1 MQGAGR
7 ICLKLSSDGS
17 FWNLMKKLRQ
27 NLTAFLPAYF
37 PIAYK
42 LALVFTLLISCGM
55 ALLGLFIVHNQS
67 NILEQQVSE
76 SGNTV
81 LRLMAE
87 FSREP
92 LLANDHLNL
101 EIVVKSLAGEAGI
114 LGAALYNENKALV
127 VKKGM
132 VPDDRR
138 IVAALGRVI
147 KLEWRK
153 DVIGS
158 SHQLDMVS
166 FFKPVLI
173 KDVTAGYALITFDQR
188 LRTLAQQE
196 TIRAVGGAT
205 LLLVILG
212 FIASFIL
219 GKRLTRPIHQ
229 LINAGRAI
237 SAGDYHVRLNDLR
250 KDELGSLMQ
259 SMNEMTEGLLRKEQ
273 VEQTFSRYVSP
284 KVAKAVLSNMNQ
296 VKLGGQHVEASV
308 LFADIVGFTRLSEEL
323 HPEQVNSLLNE
334 YFSII
339 AQAAHC
345 YGGHID
351 KYMGDCAMLVF
362 GVPEH
367 DAKHSFHA
375 AACAITIQK
384 LIKIVNGQRKNQN
397 LAQVRFRI
405 GINSGMMLA
414 GNMGAAERMDY
425 TVVGDAVN
433 TASRLASAADAGEIL
448 ISDELN
454 AALQSQGI
462 VSTRFKKFSLK
473 GKKEAVVTYH
483 VTGVNEK
490 QQAMIDD
497 AISTIVNAGDVS
509 VSK

>member
-1 MQGAGR
+1 
-7 ICLKLSSDGS
+7 
-17 FWNLMKKLRQ
+17 MKTLRQ

-42 LALVFTLLISCGM
+42 LSLVFTLLISSGM
-55 ALLGLFIVHNQS
+55 GLLGLFIVHNQS

-101 EIVVKSLAGEAGI
+101 EIVVNSLAGEAGI
-114 LGAALYNENKALV
+114 MGAALYNENKEVL
-127 VKKGM
+127 VKKGA
-132 VPDDRR
+132 VPDDAR
-138 IVAALGRVI
+138 IATALGYVV
-147 KLEWRK
+147 KLEWNEKGFSTRE
-153 DVIGS
+153 
-158 SHQLDMVS
+158 LDMVS
-166 FFKPVLI
+166 FFRPVLF
-173 KDVTAGYALITFDQR
+173 KDVTAGYVLITFDQR

-205 LLLVILG
+205 LLLVVLG
-212 FIASFIL
+212 FFASFIL

-237 SAGDYHVRLNDLR
+237 SAGDYHVRLNEQR

-284 KVAKAVLSNMNQ
+284 QVAKAVLSNMNQ

-308 LFADIVGFTRLSEEL
+308 LFADIVGFTQLSEEL

-362 GVPEH
+362 GVPEN
-367 DAKHSFHA
+367 DPEHSFNA
-375 AACAITIQK
+375 AACAITIQE
-384 LIKIVNGQRKNQN
+384 LIKLVNKQRAEQN
-397 LAQVRFRI
+397 LTQVRFSI

-433 TASRLASAADAGEIL
+433 TASRLAAAADAGDVL

-454 AALQSQGI
+454 QLLQSQGI
-462 VSTRFKKFSLK
+462 ISARFKTLALK
-473 GKKEAVVTYH
+473 GKKVPLVTYR
-483 VTGVNEK
+483 VLGVAEN
-490 QQAMIDD
+490 QQAMVDD
-497 AISTIVNAGDVS
+497 ALSVIVNSNSAAVS
-509 VSK
+509 T

>member
-1 MQGAGR
+1 
-7 ICLKLSSDGS
+7 
-17 FWNLMKKLRQ
+17 MKTLRQ

-42 LALVFTLLISCGM
+42 LALVFTLLISSGM
-55 ALLGLFIVHNQS
+55 GLLGLFIVHNQS

-101 EIVVKSLAGEAGI
+101 EIVVNSLAGEAGI
-114 LGAALYNENKALV
+114 MGAALYNENKELL
-127 VKKGM
+127 VKKGA
-132 VPDDRR
+132 VPNDAR
-138 IVAALGRVI
+138 IATALGHVV
-147 KLEWRK
+147 KLEWNEK
-153 DVIGS
+153 GS
-158 SHQLDMVS
+158 STSELDMVS
-166 FFKPVLI
+166 FFRPVLF
-173 KDVTAGYALITFDQR
+173 KDVTAGYVLITFDQR
-188 LRTLAQQE
+188 LRMLAQQE

-205 LLLVILG
+205 LLLVVLG
-212 FIASFIL
+212 FFASFIL

-237 SAGDYHVRLNDLR
+237 SAGDYHVRLNDQR

-284 KVAKAVLSNMNQ
+284 QVAKAVLSNMNQ

-308 LFADIVGFTRLSEEL
+308 LFADIVGFTQLSEEL

-362 GVPEH
+362 GVPEN
-367 DAKHSFHA
+367 DPEHSFNA
-375 AACAITIQK
+375 AACAITIQE
-384 LIKIVNGQRKNQN
+384 LIKLVNKQRAEQN
-397 LAQVRFRI
+397 LTQVRFSI

-433 TASRLASAADAGEIL
+433 TASRLAAASDAGDVL

-454 AALQSQGI
+454 QLLQSQGI
-462 VSTRFKKFSLK
+462 ISARFKTLALK
-473 GKKEAVVTYH
+473 GKKVPLVTYR
-483 VTGVNEK
+483 VLGVSENL
-490 QQAMIDD
+490 QAMIDD
-497 AISTIVNAGDVS
+497 ALSVIVNSSRVAVS
-509 VSK
+509 T

>member
-1 MQGAGR
+1 
-7 ICLKLSSDGS
+7 
-17 FWNLMKKLRQ
+17 MKTLRQ

-42 LALVFTLLISCGM
+42 LSLVFTLLISSGM
-55 ALLGLFIVHNQS
+55 GLLGLFIVHNQS

-101 EIVVKSLAGEAGI
+101 EIVVNSLAGEAGI
-114 LGAALYNENKALV
+114 MGAALYNENKEVL
-127 VKKGM
+127 VKKGA
-132 VPDDRR
+132 VPDDAR
-138 IVAALGRVI
+138 IATALGYVV
-147 KLEWRK
+147 KLEWNEK
-153 DVIGS
+153 GFS
-158 SHQLDMVS
+158 TGKLDMVS
-166 FFKPVLI
+166 FFRPVLF
-173 KDVTAGYALITFDQR
+173 KDVTAGYVLITFDQR

-205 LLLVILG
+205 LLLVVLG
-212 FIASFIL
+212 FFASFIL

-237 SAGDYHVRLNDLR
+237 SAGDYHVRLNEQR

-284 KVAKAVLSNMNQ
+284 QVAKAVLSNMNQ
-296 VKLGGQHVEASV
+296 VRLGGQHVEASV
-308 LFADIVGFTRLSEEL
+308 LFADIVGFTQLSEEL

-362 GVPEH
+362 GVPEN
-367 DAKHSFHA
+367 DPEHSFNA
-375 AACAITIQK
+375 AACAITIQE
-384 LIKIVNGQRKNQN
+384 LIKIVNKQRADQG
-397 LAQVRFRI
+397 LTQVRFSI

-433 TASRLASAADAGEIL
+433 TASRLAAAADAGDVL
-448 ISDELN
+448 ISDELSQL
-454 AALQSQGI
+454 LQSQGI
-462 VSTRFKKFSLK
+462 ISARFKTLALK
-473 GKKEAVVTYH
+473 GKKVPLVTYR
-483 VTGVNEK
+483 VLGVAEN
-490 QQAMIDD
+490 QQATIDD
-497 AISTIVNAGDVS
+497 ALSAIVNSNSAAVS
-509 VSK
+509 T

>member
-1 MQGAGR
+1 
-7 ICLKLSSDGS
+7 
-17 FWNLMKKLRQ
+17 MKKLRQ

-42 LALVFTLLISCGM
+42 LSLVFTLLISCGM
-55 ALLGLFIVHNQS
+55 SLLGLFIVHNQS

-81 LRLMAE
+81 LRLMAG

-101 EIVVKSLAGEAGI
+101 EIVVNSLAGEAGI
-114 LGAALYNENKALV
+114 LGAALYNENKELV
-127 VKKGM
+127 VKKGA
-132 VPDDRR
+132 VPDDHR
-138 IVAALGRVI
+138 IATALGRVI
-147 KLEWRK
+147 KLEWQENS
-153 DVIGS
+153 VAPEP
-158 SHQLDMVS
+158 LDMVS
-166 FFKPVLI
+166 FFKPVFF
-173 KDVTAGYALITFDQR
+173 KDVTTGYVLITFDQR

-196 TIRAVGGAT
+196 TIRTVGGAT

-237 SAGDYHVRLNDLR
+237 SAGDYHVRLNDQR

-284 KVAKAVLSNMNQ
+284 KVAKAVLSNLNQ
-296 VKLGGQHVEASV
+296 VKLGGHHVEASV

-351 KYMGDCAMLVF
+351 KYIGDCAMLVF
-362 GVPEH
+362 GVPED

-384 LIKIVNGQRKNQN
+384 LVKIVNRQRANDN
-397 LAQVRFRI
+397 LTQVRFRI

-454 AALQSQGI
+454 VTLQSQGI
-462 VSTRFKKFSLK
+462 VSTRFKKISLK
-473 GKKEAVVTYH
+473 GKKEALVTYH
-483 VTGVNEK
+483 VSGVDEK

-497 AISTIVNAGDVS
+497 AISTVVNTGDVS
-509 VSK
+509 VST

>member
-1 MQGAGR
+1 
-7 ICLKLSSDGS
+7 
-17 FWNLMKKLRQ
+17 MKKLRQ

-55 ALLGLFIVHNQS
+55 GLLGLFIVHNQS

-101 EIVVKSLAGEAGI
+101 EIVVNSLAGEEGI
-114 LGAALYNENKALV
+114 LGAALYNENKELV
-127 VKKGM
+127 VKKGA
-132 VPDDRR
+132 VPDDLR
-138 IVAALGRVI
+138 IAAALGQVV
-147 KLEWRK
+147 KLEWQGNI
-153 DVIGS
+153 IGLG
-158 SHQLDMVS
+158 QLDMVS
-166 FFKPVLI
+166 FFKPVFFR
-173 KDVTAGYALITFDQR
+173 DVTAGYVLITFDQR
-188 LRTLAQQE
+188 LRMLAHQE
-196 TIRAVGGAT
+196 TVRAVVGAT

-237 SAGDYHVRLNDLR
+237 SAGDYHVRLNDQR

-284 KVAKAVLSNMNQ
+284 QVAKAVLSNMNQ

-367 DAKHSFHA
+367 DAAHSFHA

-384 LIKIVNGQRKNQN
+384 LIKIVNLQRENQN
-397 LAQVRFRI
+397 LTQVRFRI

-454 AALQSQGI
+454 VSLQSQGI

-483 VTGVNEK
+483 VTGVDEK
-490 QQAMIDD
+490 HQAMIDD
-497 AISTIVNAGDVS
+497 AISMVVNSSDVS
-509 VSK
+509 VSA

>member
-1 MQGAGR
+1 
-7 ICLKLSSDGS
+7 
-17 FWNLMKKLRQ
+17 MKTLRQ

-42 LALVFTLLISCGM
+42 LALVFTLLISSGM
-55 ALLGLFIVHNQS
+55 GLLGLFIVHNQS

-101 EIVVKSLAGEAGI
+101 EIVVNSLAGEAGI
-114 LGAALYNENKALV
+114 LGAALYNENKEVL
-127 VKKGM
+127 VKKGT
-132 VPDDRR
+132 VPDDAR
-138 IVAALGRVI
+138 IASALGRVV
-147 KLEWRK
+147 KLEWNEK
-153 DVIGS
+153 GLS
-158 SHQLDMVS
+158 TSELDMVS
-166 FFKPVLI
+166 FFKPVLF
-173 KDVTAGYALITFDQR
+173 KDVTAGYVLITFDQR
-188 LRTLAQQE
+188 LRMLAQQE

-205 LLLVILG
+205 LLLVVLG
-212 FIASFIL
+212 FFASFIL

-237 SAGDYHVRLNDLR
+237 SAGDYHVRLNDQR

-308 LFADIVGFTRLSEEL
+308 LFADIVGFTQLSEEL

-362 GVPEH
+362 GVPEN
-367 DAKHSFHA
+367 DPEHSFNA
-375 AACAITIQK
+375 AVCAITIQE
-384 LIKIVNGQRKNQN
+384 LIKLVNKQRAEQG
-397 LAQVRFRI
+397 LAQVSFRI

-433 TASRLASAADAGEIL
+433 TASRLAAAADAGEVL

-454 AALQSQGI
+454 QLLQSQGI
-462 VSTRFKKFSLK
+462 ISARFKKLALK
-473 GKKEAVVTYH
+473 GKKVPLVTYR
-483 VTGVNEK
+483 VLRVAEN
-490 QQAMIDD
+490 QQVMVDD
-497 AISTIVNAGDVS
+497 ALSTIVNSNS
-509 VSK
+509 VADST

>member
-1 MQGAGR
+1 
-7 ICLKLSSDGS
+7 
-17 FWNLMKKLRQ
+17 MKTLRQ

-42 LALVFTLLISCGM
+42 LALVFTLLISSGM
-55 ALLGLFIVHNQS
+55 GLLGLFIVHNQS

-81 LRLMAE
+81 LRLMTE

-101 EIVVKSLAGEAGI
+101 EIVVNSLAGEAGI
-114 LGAALYNENKALV
+114 MGAALYNENKELL
-127 VKKGM
+127 VKKGA
-132 VPDDRR
+132 VPDDAR
-138 IVAALGRVI
+138 IATALDHVV
-147 KLEWRK
+147 KLEWNEK
-153 DVIGS
+153 GS
-158 SHQLDMVS
+158 STSGLDMVS
-166 FFKPVLI
+166 FFRPVLF
-173 KDVTAGYALITFDQR
+173 KDVTAGYVLITFDQR
-188 LRTLAQQE
+188 LRMLAKQE

-205 LLLVILG
+205 LLLVVLG
-212 FIASFIL
+212 FLASFIL

-237 SAGDYHVRLNDLR
+237 SAGDYHVRLNDRR

-284 KVAKAVLSNMNQ
+284 QVAKAVLSNMNQ
-296 VKLGGQHVEASV
+296 VKLGGRHVEASV
-308 LFADIVGFTRLSEEL
+308 LFADIVGFTQLSEEL

-362 GVPEH
+362 GVPEN
-367 DAKHSFHA
+367 DPEHSFNA
-375 AACAITIQK
+375 AACAITIQE
-384 LIKIVNGQRKNQN
+384 LIKLVNKQRAEQN
-397 LAQVRFRI
+397 LTQVRFSI

-433 TASRLASAADAGEIL
+433 TASRLAAAADAGDVL

-454 AALQSQGI
+454 QLLQSQGI
-462 VSTRFKKFSLK
+462 ISARFKTLALK
-473 GKKEAVVTYH
+473 GKKVPLVTCR
-483 VTGVNEK
+483 VLGVSENL
-490 QQAMIDD
+490 QAMIDD
-497 AISTIVNAGDVS
+497 ALSMIVNASPVAVS
-509 VSK
+509 S

>member
-1 MQGAGR
+1 
-7 ICLKLSSDGS
+7 
-17 FWNLMKKLRQ
+17 MKTLRQ

-42 LALVFTLLISCGM
+42 LALVFTLLISSGM
-55 ALLGLFIVHNQS
+55 GLLGLFIVHNQS

-101 EIVVKSLAGEAGI
+101 EIVVNSLAGESGI
-114 LGAALYNENKALV
+114 LGAALYNENKEVL
-127 VKKGM
+127 VKKGS
-132 VPDDRR
+132 VPDDAR
-138 IVAALGRVI
+138 IATALGRVV
-147 KLEWRK
+147 KLEWNEK
-153 DVIGS
+153 S
-158 SHQLDMVS
+158 FSTSKLDMVS
-166 FFKPVLI
+166 FFRPVLF
-173 KDVTAGYALITFDQR
+173 KDVTAGYVLITFDQR
-188 LRTLAQQE
+188 LRMLAQQE

-205 LLLVILG
+205 LLLVVLG
-212 FIASFIL
+212 FFASFIL
-219 GKRLTRPIHQ
+219 GRRLTRPIHQ

-237 SAGDYHVRLNDLR
+237 SGGDYHVRLNDQR

-308 LFADIVGFTRLSEEL
+308 LFADIVGFTQLSEEL

-362 GVPEH
+362 GVPEN
-367 DAKHSFHA
+367 DPEHSFNA
-375 AACAITIQK
+375 AACAITIQE
-384 LIKIVNGQRKNQN
+384 LIKLVNKQRAEQN
-397 LAQVRFRI
+397 LTQVSFRI

-433 TASRLASAADAGEIL
+433 TASRLAAAADAGEVL

-454 AALQSQGI
+454 QLLQSQGI
-462 VSTRFKKFSLK
+462 ISARFKKLALK
-473 GKKEAVVTYH
+473 GKKVPLVTYR
-483 VTGVNEK
+483 VLGVSENL
-490 QQAMIDD
+490 QVMIDD
-497 AISTIVNAGDVS
+497 ALSVIVDSNSAAVPT
-509 VSK
+509 